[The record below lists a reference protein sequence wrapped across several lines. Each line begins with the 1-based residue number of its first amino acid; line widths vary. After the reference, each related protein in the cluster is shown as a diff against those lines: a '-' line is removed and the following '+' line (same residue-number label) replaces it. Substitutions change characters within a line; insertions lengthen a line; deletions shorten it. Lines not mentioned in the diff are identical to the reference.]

1 MPFYLCRFATADGRI
16 LRETIEAPSVQDCY
30 QALQAKGFCV
40 LSIQKRIRISQ
51 MRLSRRRIK
60 PAEVIL
66 FNQELVALLKAGYP
80 VLKSLELVEKRVANP
95 YLLEIIK
102 KVEAEIRNGK
112 TLSEAFSSYENLFSK
127 VYVAALMAGERSGN
141 LPGALARYIEYAR
154 IVNQTRTRVR
164 SALFYPTL
172 LVIFSIVL
180 IGILVGLVL
189 PRFSVFYAD
198 FGAQLPA
205 LTQWL
210 LKIAIFIRHNLIW
223 FGLII
228 LVLIFLYL
236 GLRKKSSFIVFK
248 DHLKLKLPFSR
259 LLTQDSAVALFS
271 RTLGLLLEAGIT
283 LVSSVTVS
291 GLSVPNRYI
300 SLRLESV
307 SESLKNGESLFD
319 SLQKTEV
326 FPPLAMDMI
335 RIGENTANLPG
346 MLAEVA
352 DFYDERLR
360 DKIQTMVS
368 LIEPVIIIFIGLV
381 AAAMILAIYL
391 PIFNIIRITR

>member
-1 MPFYLCRFATADGRI
+1 
-16 LRETIEAPSVQDCY
+16 
-30 QALQAKGFCV
+30 
-40 LSIQKRIRISQ
+40 
-51 MRLSRRRIK
+51 
-60 PAEVIL
+60 
-66 FNQELVALLKAGYP
+66 
-80 VLKSLELVEKRVANP
+80 
-95 YLLEIIK
+95 
-102 KVEAEIRNGK
+102 
-112 TLSEAFSSYENLFSK
+112 
-127 VYVAALMAGERSGN
+127 N

-248 DHLKLKLPFSR
+248 DRLKLKLPFSR